1 MKARRGGRFVRNG
14 VESAAPVPAG
24 VLAGTGL
31 RENSFSPC
39 DELPGTYTGA
49 NGVADE

>member
-1 MKARRGGRFVRNG
+1 VKARLRGSFVRHG
-14 VESAAPVPAG
+14 VESAALVPAG
-24 VLAGTGL
+24 VFSGTGH
-31 RENSFSPC
+31 REDSFSPC